1 MNGERTGKCLRQ
13 VVNIYTQYMKTF
25 SPCPRP
31 GPGLSYVV
39 VFCVFNDLRRDV
51 FVRFVDIGGVMDY
64 YRLSF
69 LFANIYALK
78 ALDAHR
84 NMLCI
89 VICNSWVLQYR
100 ERISIDIC
108 QNSWQL
114 WNFIVLIFRQFI
126 FFDLTQIKMQ
136 TINSIILHKLLNIQL
151 KKIFKRIIW
160 KYRFTTIDIVPNS
173 ITTFYININD
183 W

>member
-51 FVRFVDIGGVMDY
+51 FVRFVDFGGAMDY
-64 YRLSF
+64 YPLSF

-100 ERISIDIC
+100 ERISIEEKKAFEYFPIGSNVNLCIAVAAILD
-108 QNSWQL
+108 
-114 WNFIVLIFRQFI
+114 FR
-126 FFDLTQIKMQ
+126 
-136 TINSIILHKLLNIQL
+136 SA
-151 KKIFKRIIW
+151 
-160 KYRFTTIDIVPNS
+160 
-173 ITTFYININD
+173 
-183 W
+183 